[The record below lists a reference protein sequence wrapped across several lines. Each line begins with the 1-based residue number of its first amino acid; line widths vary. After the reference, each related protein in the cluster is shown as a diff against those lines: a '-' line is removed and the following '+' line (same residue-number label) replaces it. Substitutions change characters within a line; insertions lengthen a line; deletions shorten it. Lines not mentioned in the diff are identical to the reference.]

1 MIKDVIMHDE
11 RAGERQAAA
20 LVPVEVVP
28 GNQVLGLRRKDLPV
42 AIREA
47 GHASGFA
54 YEEFLFGQIR
64 NPNTRRAYQA
74 AINRFLEW
82 LRQQDLPLVKV
93 APRDVGDYL
102 DSLKLSIPS
111 KKLHR
116 AALNHFFDF
125 QVQRHAVVLNP
136 VSSVRNE
143 RYQVAEGKTPEITI
157 KQARRLFGAIEGS
170 TVVGLRDRAAIA
182 VLAYSGSRIGAV
194 ARLRRQDLVHEG
206 DQWVLCFTDKGGK
219 HRKVPVRH
227 DLQRMLFGYLEA
239 AGITEL
245 DGNLPLFRSSKGKK
259 MALST
264 AGMTDNDLQRMF
276 KRRLRKAGLPPT
288 LSPHSFRVA
297 AITNLLTQGVPLEDV
312 QNLANHAD
320 PRTTRLY
327 DRRQRK
333 VTRNIVERIPV
344 YAESWETEPPSPVSG
359 ES

>member
-1 MIKDVIMHDE
+1 MKKDVIMHEE
-11 RAGERQAAA
+11 RAGDGQKAA
-20 LVPVEVVP
+20 LVPVEVVTE
-28 GNQVLGLRRKDLPV
+28 NRALDRRHKNLPV
-42 AIREA
+42 AIQEA
-47 GHASGFA
+47 GAASGFA

-74 AINRFLEW
+74 AINRFMEW
-82 LRQQDLPLVKV
+82 LRVQDLALVKV

-102 DSLKLSIPS
+102 DSLNLSIPS

-143 RYQVAEGKTPEITI
+143 RYQVAEGKTPEITV
-157 KQARRLFGAIEGS
+157 KQARRLFASIEAS

-194 ARLRRQDLVHEG
+194 ARLRRRDLVHEG
-206 DQWVLCFTDKGGK
+206 DQWVLAFNDKGGK

-227 DLQRMLFGYLEA
+227 DLQRMVFEYLEA

-245 DGNLPLFRSSKGKK
+245 DGELPIFRSSKGKK
-259 MALST
+259 GRLST

-276 KRRLRKAGLPPT
+276 KRRLRKADLPPT

-312 QNLANHAD
+312 QNFANHAD

-344 YAESWETEPPSPVSG
+344 YAESLESESASALPG

>member
-1 MIKDVIMHDE
+1 MHEE
-11 RAGERQAAA
+11 RAGDSDEAA
-20 LVPVEVVP
+20 LLPVEVVTESRA
-28 GNQVLGLRRKDLPV
+28 LDFRHKDLPA
-42 AIREA
+42 AIQEA
-47 GHASGFA
+47 GAASGFA

-64 NPNTRRAYQA
+64 NANTRRAYEA
-74 AINRFLEW
+74 AVNRFLEW
-82 LRQQDLPLVKV
+82 LRLRGLPLVKV
-93 APRDVGDYL
+93 TPRDVGDYL
-102 DSLKLSIPS
+102 DSLNLAIPS

-143 RYQVAEGKTPEITI
+143 RYQVAEGKTPEITV
-157 KQARRLFGAIEGS
+157 KQARRLFGSIEAS

-182 VLAYSGSRIGAV
+182 ALAYSGSRIGAV

-206 DQWVLCFTDKGGK
+206 DQWILAFSEKGGK
-219 HRKVPVRH
+219 QRKVPVRH
-227 DLQRMLFGYLEA
+227 DLQRMLFDYLNA

-245 DGNLPLFRSSKGKK
+245 DGDLPIFRSSKAKK
-259 MALST
+259 GTLST

-344 YAESWETEPPSPVSG
+344 YAESLEPEPSGPQPG
-359 ES
+359 EG